1 MNIELIKKEREKLLE
16 KLSLRGEPDSPSFK
30 YYTPLREDE
39 ILPLYRTDLKKCA
52 GMQTRYT
59 IHNGSPC
66 RFLGSEKFQY
76 GSILEHESDIDPDIF
91 FPKSDNKLEILN
103 QAKFKDGMFLK
114 IPSNFSSDKLYEII
128 STNEENHVSRHYME
142 IGDNAQV
149 NFIINHIISLNT
161 TVSNSSVIKV
171 GENSN
176 LTIYLLE
183 DSSLS
188 FFNNLNLHLYLGRY
202 STVKIFH
209 LAVYGKKDITKIIMN
224 HIDQYS
230 DSNYFGSAIG
240 KKSNHLDLEVL
251 SNHQS
256 PLERNNINFKGILG
270 NKSSIIFRGNIKISE
285 GSRGTESFLMANLL
299 LLSKD
304 AVGNA
309 IPTLEIYN
317 GNVRSKHGETVSS
330 LPDEQVMYLESRGIE
345 TKEAKKLIL
354 EGFIYP
360 VIEPVPDNIKEKY
373 LSLVDEI
380 VE

>member
-1 MNIELIKKEREKLLE
+1 MKIELIKKEREKLLE
-16 KLSLRGEPDSPSFK
+16 NLPLRGEPDSPSFK
-30 YYTPLREDE
+30 YYTSIKEDE

-59 IHNGSPC
+59 LHNGSPC

-76 GSILEHESDIDPDIF
+76 GSILEHEDEIDAELF
-91 FPKSDNKLEILN
+91 LPKSDNKLEILN
-103 QAKFKDGMFLK
+103 QVKFKDGMFLK
-114 IPSNFSSDKLYEII
+114 IPSNFASDKLYEII

-142 IGDNAQV
+142 IGDNTQV
-149 NFIINHIISLNT
+149 SFIVNYIISSNT
-161 TVSNSSVIKV
+161 TVSNSSVIKL

-176 LTIYLLE
+176 LTLYLLE

-188 FFNNLNLHLYLGRY
+188 SFNNLNLHVFMDRY
-202 STVKIFH
+202 STLKIFH
-209 LAVYGKKDITKIIMN
+209 LSVYGQKDITKIIMN
-224 HIDQYS
+224 HRDQYS

-240 KKSNHLDLEVL
+240 KKTNHLDLEVL
-251 SNHQS
+251 SNHQK
-256 PLERNNINFKGILG
+256 PMERNNINFKGILG
-270 NKSSIIFRGNIKISE
+270 NKSSIIFRGNIKINEESK
-285 GSRGTESFLMANLL
+285 GTESFLMANLL
-299 LLSKD
+299 LLSKE

-330 LPDEQVMYLESRGIE
+330 IPEEQILYLESRGIE

-360 VIEPVPDNIKEKY
+360 IIEPVPDNIKEKY

>member
-1 MNIELIKKEREKLLE
+1 
-16 KLSLRGEPDSPSFK
+16 
-30 YYTPLREDE
+30 
-39 ILPLYRTDLKKCA
+39 
-52 GMQTRYT
+52 
-59 IHNGSPC
+59 
-66 RFLGSEKFQY
+66 
-76 GSILEHESDIDPDIF
+76 
-91 FPKSDNKLEILN
+91 
-103 QAKFKDGMFLK
+103 
-114 IPSNFSSDKLYEII
+114 
-128 STNEENHVSRHYME
+128 
-142 IGDNAQV
+142 
-149 NFIINHIISLNT
+149 
-161 TVSNSSVIKV
+161 
-171 GENSN
+171 
-176 LTIYLLE
+176 
-183 DSSLS
+183 
-188 FFNNLNLHLYLGRY
+188 
-202 STVKIFH
+202 
-209 LAVYGKKDITKIIMN
+209 MN

-240 KKSNHLDLEVL
+240 KNSNHLDLEVL
-251 SNHQS
+251 SNHES

-285 GSRGTESFLMANLL
+285 GSRGTESLLMANLL

-360 VIEPVPDNIKEKY
+360 IIEPVPDNIKEKY

>member
-1 MNIELIKKEREKLLE
+1 MNIELIKREREKLLE
-16 KLSLRGEPDSPSFK
+16 KLPLRGEPDSPSFK

-59 IHNGSPC
+59 LHNGSPC

-76 GSILEHESDIDPDIF
+76 GSISEHESDIDLDIF

-149 NFIINHIISLNT
+149 NFIINQIISLNT

-209 LAVYGKKDITKIIMN
+209 LAVYGKKDLTKIIMN

-240 KKSNHLDLEVL
+240 KNSNHLDLEVL
-251 SNHQS
+251 SNHES

-285 GSRGTESFLMANLL
+285 GSRGTESLLMANLL

-360 VIEPVPDNIKEKY
+360 IIEPVPDNIKEKY

>member
-1 MNIELIKKEREKLLE
+1 MCIRD
-16 KLSLRGEPDSPSFK
+16 R
-30 YYTPLREDE
+30 
-39 ILPLYRTDLKKCA
+39 
-52 GMQTRYT
+52 
-59 IHNGSPC
+59 
-66 RFLGSEKFQY
+66 
-76 GSILEHESDIDPDIF
+76 
-91 FPKSDNKLEILN
+91 
-103 QAKFKDGMFLK
+103 
-114 IPSNFSSDKLYEII
+114 YEII

-149 NFIINHIISLNT
+149 NFIINQIISLNT

-209 LAVYGKKDITKIIMN
+209 LAVYGKKDLTKIIMN

-285 GSRGTESFLMANLL
+285 GSRGTESLLMANLL

-360 VIEPVPDNIKEKY
+360 IIEPVPDNIKEKY